1 MFRPSIIFRNI
12 PLFRNRV
19 QSSIP
24 TVISPI
30 RQLSLHSLSSLPSAQ
45 PSLLSKIGSLR
56 APVGLSSIIQKEYM
70 IPTIQNDPLASL
82 NDVEVEDNTMH
93 MDSVLRKRRLKMKKH
108 KLRKRRRAQRSLKK
122 RLGKL

>member
-1 MFRPSIIFRNI
+1 
-12 PLFRNRV
+12 
-19 QSSIP
+19 
-24 TVISPI
+24 
-30 RQLSLHSLSSLPSAQ
+30 LPSAQ

-56 APVGLSSIIQKEYM
+56 APVGSRSIIQKEYM
-70 IPTIQNDPLASL
+70 IPAIQNDPLASL
-82 NDVEVEDNTMH
+82 NDIEVEDNTMH

>member
-1 MFRPSIIFRNI
+1 MFRSSV
-12 PLFRNRV
+12 LFRSIPFLRNRL

-24 TVISPI
+24 SIISPA
-30 RQLSLHSLSSLPSAQ
+30 RHLSLYSLTPSSNVQ
-45 PSLLSKIGSLR
+45 PSILSKIGMLR
-56 APVGLSSIIQKEYM
+56 AYGSPISVIQKEY
-70 IPTIQNDPLASL
+70 INPGISNDPLAPL
-82 NDVEVEDNTMH
+82 GDMEVEDYTIH

>member
-1 MFRPSIIFRNI
+1 MFKPSIIFRNI
-12 PLFRNRV
+12 SLFRNRV

-30 RQLSLHSLSSLPSAQ
+30 RQLSLHPLSSLPSVQ
-45 PSLLSKIGSLR
+45 PSLLSKIGFLR
-56 APVGLSSIIQKEYM
+56 ASVGPSSIIQKEY
-70 IPTIQNDPLASL
+70 IITTVQNDQLASL
-82 NDVEVEDNTMH
+82 NVVEVEDNTMH

>member
-12 PLFRNRV
+12 TLFRNRV

-24 TVISPI
+24 NVISPI
-30 RQLSLHSLSSLPSAQ
+30 RQLSLHPLSSSSGVH
-45 PSLLSKIGSLR
+45 PSLLSKSGSLR
-56 APVGLSSIIQKEYM
+56 SSVGPSSIIQKHV
-70 IPTIQNDPLASL
+70 IPTNPNDPLASL
-82 NDVEVEDNTMH
+82 NDIETEDNTMY

>member
-1 MFRPSIIFRNI
+1 MFRSSIIFRSI
-12 PLFRNRV
+12 PFLRNRV

-24 TVISPI
+24 SFISPA
-30 RQLSLHSLSSLPSAQ
+30 RHLSLYSLSSSPNVQ
-45 PSLLSKIGSLR
+45 PSILNKIGMLR
-56 APVGLSSIIQKEYM
+56 ASGSPSSIIQKEY
-70 IPTIQNDPLASL
+70 INPTIQNDPLAPLS
-82 NDVEVEDNTMH
+82 DIEVEDNTMH